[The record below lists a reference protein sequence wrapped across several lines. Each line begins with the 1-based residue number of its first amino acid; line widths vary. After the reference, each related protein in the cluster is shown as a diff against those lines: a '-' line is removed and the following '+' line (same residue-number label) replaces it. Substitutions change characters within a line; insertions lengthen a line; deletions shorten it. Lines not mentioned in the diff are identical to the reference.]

1 MQEVKSCYIFNIF
14 LVKISNYPLNIK
26 IIYVRM
32 VEVIF
37 KIFLVVTEKKMST
50 NTTQKT
56 ITLKGLI
63 TTALRY
69 WRLLAII
76 VAASF
81 IISVVYSAFI
91 VTPMYTSTAKLYVIN
106 KASASN
112 QITSTDFNISTYLTN
127 DFKDLLR
134 DEAILTEVAT
144 DLKDKYTTGALQN
157 FIEVDSPE
165 NTRIIEIKVKSPNAK
180 DSKKIADSIC
190 RISEE
195 KLAEIMGLDR
205 VKVIRNGSL
214 PKNPSSPNTASDAFK
229 GIILGCLIAGAT
241 AFAIM
246 ILDNKI
252 SSSEDVEKVLGL
264 NVLATIPY
272 NETKLKKK

>member
-1 MQEVKSCYIFNIF
+1 
-14 LVKISNYPLNIK
+14 
-26 IIYVRM
+26 
-32 VEVIF
+32 
-37 KIFLVVTEKKMST
+37 MST

-144 DLKDKYTTGALQN
+144 DLKDKYTTGALQS
-157 FIEVDSPE
+157 FIEIDSPE

-246 ILDNKI
+246 ILDNRI
-252 SSSEDVEKVLGL
+252 SSSEDVEKILGL

>member
-1 MQEVKSCYIFNIF
+1 
-14 LVKISNYPLNIK
+14 
-26 IIYVRM
+26 
-32 VEVIF
+32 
-37 KIFLVVTEKKMST
+37 MST

-157 FIEVDSPE
+157 FIEIDSPE
-165 NTRIIEIKVKSPNAK
+165 NTRIIEIKVK
-180 DSKKIADSIC
+180 
-190 RISEE
+190 
-195 KLAEIMGLDR
+195 
-205 VKVIRNGSL
+205 
-214 PKNPSSPNTASDAFK
+214 
-229 GIILGCLIAGAT
+229 
-241 AFAIM
+241 
-246 ILDNKI
+246 
-252 SSSEDVEKVLGL
+252 
-264 NVLATIPY
+264 
-272 NETKLKKK
+272 

>member
-1 MQEVKSCYIFNIF
+1 
-14 LVKISNYPLNIK
+14 
-26 IIYVRM
+26 
-32 VEVIF
+32 
-37 KIFLVVTEKKMST
+37 MST

-63 TTALRY
+63 ATALRY

-144 DLKDKYTTGALQN
+144 DLKDKYTTGALQS
-157 FIEVDSPE
+157 FIEIDSPE

-214 PKNPSSPNTASDAFK
+214 PENPSSPNTSSDAFK
-229 GIILGCLIAGAT
+229 GIILGFLIAGAT

-252 SSSEDVEKVLGL
+252 SSSEDVEKILGL